1 MTQGTLQDLVT
12 GVLSGKIVS
21 FPTDTVPALATLPQK
36 SPLIFTAKQRR
47 QDKPLILM
55 AASATDLWSYVSGSS
70 EELTVWQ
77 QVAATYWPGAVTM
90 VLPASDRVPKEI
102 NLATHPSTV
111 GLRVP
116 NHETAKAILS
126 RTGALATTSA
136 NKSGQPPLQTMS
148 EIEAEFP
155 DVLTL
160 LPTEALQQPAS
171 AIPSTV
177 IKWIGN
183 NWQILRLGAVKLES
197 AIDLKN

>member
-1 MTQGTLQDLVT
+1 MTQGTLQDLVE
-12 GVLSGKIVS
+12 GVFAGKLIS

-36 SPLIFTAKQRR
+36 APLIFAAKQRS

-55 AASATDLWSYVSGSS
+55 AADATELWNFVAGSP
-70 EELTVWQ
+70 EELLIWQ
-77 QVAATYWPGAVTM
+77 QVAATYWPGAVTL
-90 VLPASDRVPKEI
+90 VLPASDRVPKEV
-102 NLATHPSTV
+102 NLASPSTV

-116 NHETAKAILS
+116 NHQVSQAILS

-136 NKSGQPPLQTMS
+136 NKSGKPPLQTMS

-160 LPTEALQQPAS
+160 LPTNATEHSPRAV
-171 AIPSTV
+171 PSTV

-197 AIDLKN
+197 RLV

>member
-21 FPTDTVPALATLPQK
+21 FPTDTVPALATLPQN
-36 SPLIFTAKQRR
+36 SPLIFTAKQRS

-55 AASATDLWSYVSGSS
+55 AADATDLWSFVKGSS
-70 EELTVWQ
+70 EELAVWQ

-102 NLATHPSTV
+102 NLATHPRSV

-116 NHETAKAILS
+116 NHETAIAILS

-136 NKSGQPPLQTMS
+136 NKSGQPPLQTTS
-148 EIEAEFP
+148 EIEAQFP

-160 LPTEALQQPAS
+160 LPSEERQQPAS

-197 AIDLKN
+197 ALDLKN

>member
-1 MTQGTLQDLVT
+1 MTQGTLQELIQ
-12 GVLSGKIVS
+12 GVLAGNLIS
-21 FPTDTVPALATLPQK
+21 FPTDTVPALAAIPSK
-36 SPLIFTAKQRR
+36 APLIYAIKQRS

-55 AASATDLWSYVSGSS
+55 AAEATDLWSFVTGSA
-70 EELTVWQ
+70 EELSIWQ
-77 QVAATYWPGAVTM
+77 QMAATYWPGALTM

-102 NLATHPSTV
+102 NLASPNTV

-116 NHETAKAILS
+116 NHAIARAILT

-136 NKSGQPPLQTMS
+136 NKSGQPPLQTMR
-148 EIEAEFP
+148 EIATEFP
-155 DVLTL
+155 EVLTL
-160 LPTEALQQPAS
+160 STLNTEPTAS

-197 AIDLKN
+197 

>member
-1 MTQGTLQDLVT
+1 MTQVSLQELIE
-12 GVLSGKIVS
+12 GVLAGKLIS

-36 SPLIFTAKQRR
+36 SPLIFTAKQRS

-55 AASATDLWSYVSGSS
+55 AACATDLWSYVTGSA
-70 EELTVWQ
+70 EELLIWQ
-77 QVAATYWPGAVTM
+77 QVATTYWPGAITM

-102 NLATHPSTV
+102 NSADPSTV

-116 NHETAKAILS
+116 NHPISQAILS

-155 DVLTL
+155 DVLMS
-160 LPTEALQQPAS
+160 PALAREDLAS

-183 NWQILRLGAVKLES
+183 NWQVLRMGAVKLES
-197 AIDLKN
+197 

>member
-1 MTQGTLQDLVT
+1 MTQGTLQELVET
-12 GVLSGKIVS
+12 VLAGKLVS
-21 FPTDTVPALATLPQK
+21 FPTDTVPALATLPSKAQV
-36 SPLIFTAKQRR
+36 IFAAKQRS

-55 AASATDLWSYVSGSS
+55 AADALDLWPYVSGSTA
-70 EELTVWQ
+70 ELLVWQ
-77 QVAATYWPGAVTM
+77 QMAATYWPGALTM

-102 NLATHPSTV
+102 NLASPDTV

-116 NHETAKAILS
+116 NHCVTRAILA

-136 NKSGQPPLQTMS
+136 NKSGKPPLQTMR
-148 EIEAEFP
+148 EIKAEFP

-160 LPTEALQQPAS
+160 SLEATEPPAS

-183 NWQILRLGAVKLES
+183 NWQILRSGAVKLES
-197 AIDLKN
+197 